1 MADASNVC
9 LPQSHPVDLVIPG
22 LPTPEIG
29 ARCGLFG
36 LRGSAA
42 RTKDHDAAVIV
53 YGSRNQVVVRSIDAG
68 GGGAAAALLPD
79 VIQQN
84 AFCYRGHAQRAIVSA
99 VRVNPT
105 GTYVASA
112 DQLGQLRIWALD
124 NVDHRCKYEQKVLSD
139 IIRDIDWDGE
149 GKRIVL
155 SGERARTGTCCLPYS
170 TADDGSI
177 RSRIFVGCSGRVYQ
191 TNLVLTIFPIMLMI
205 H

>member
-36 LRGSAA
+36 IRTPAGPRGS
-42 RTKDHDAAVIV
+42 KDTSVIV
-53 YGSRNQVVVRSIDAG
+53 YGSRNQVVVRSIVNDAG
-68 GGGAAAALLPD
+68 AGGGAATAALLPD
-79 VIQQN
+79 VIKQN

-112 DQLGQLRIWALD
+112 DQLGQLRVWALD
-124 NVDHRCKYEQKVLSD
+124 NVDHRCKYEQKILSD

-155 SGERARTGTCCLPYS
+155 SGERARTGTFVFALP
-170 TADDGSI
+170 
-177 RSRIFVGCSGRVYQ
+177 
-191 TNLVLTIFPIMLMI
+191 
-205 H
+205 